1 MPQPPNL
8 WDYKHE
14 LLYSANSTKF
24 TQSFL
29 ESFVLLTFINL
40 DMKEEL
46 DTERQTLAWA
56 LHFLEMKGL
65 GHELEEDNMVK
76 LGYQV
81 SSEEADTSF

>member
-40 DMKEEL
+40 DM
-46 DTERQTLAWA
+46 TLAWA